1 MGASSKLFYSISLDT
16 RILRRGIASRF
27 YLRFCPQESG
37 ILSDCSGLYARRS
50 LPIALLLF
58 VVALTVSLRAQEET
72 PENPTGGTIQ
82 GTVLDDAGTPV
93 GGARVL
99 YSSQATDTRGVTR
112 TGKDGKYVTE
122 AVPPGAYVVRV
133 EGRDMVPVE
142 SSVTVV
148 LGAAVTSDF
157 KLEWINPGPVRLEST
172 FSGDVADR
180 LPINGRNYLNA
191 GQLEPGL
198 QAVDGRIYDP
208 GKSGFQ
214 SLSINSQLGRTTLYD
229 MDEVESMDE
238 TKGASTLN
246 LPADAVREVV
256 VSRVTPEVFQSL
268 NAAGA
273 VRVTTRSGGDEFHGD
288 LFGNLRDRI
297 VGLAGFPSGSPKYS
311 RQQYGFDAGGAV
323 IKDKAFLFVG
333 GERTKQDGV
342 FPMMSAD
349 LILPT
354 LPNLGAFNQTALQS
368 AYFRENMLT
377 ARLDYNFSDDIKGFV
392 RLSYD
397 NANGIGPSDSLSNFR
412 NQINVPAA
420 VFGLDW
426 NHGRFVNSGRFGYQ
440 KMVDAINPALGDSTI
455 LPTAPFHMQI
465 GSYALGPS
473 VAGPRQT
480 IQRDLFGRYD
490 SSTVYKVNHTI
501 RFGGAIHRITQ
512 GDFYAPGNYGPSVTS
527 SDGLD
532 VINGIN
538 SNPSLF
544 PLDPGDPR
552 GAADNPLNYPVG
564 TITIF
569 NGLGN
574 FSENSAFNR
583 STGGHFDT
591 RLEGYLGDTFNLF
604 PNLNISFGLNYVRD
618 SGRTDSDLPAVP
630 CSAINTEIVQT
641 PPCTS
646 GLILNQFNM
655 IPNNGSLVT
664 PQQSIGQSVNQPNF
678 NFAPQLGL
686 AWDPGHNGRTVV
698 RASGGLFYDNFLLQ
712 NAYQDRINRL
722 SNGQYNRSLT
732 LCPTGS
738 VLFPDGSVVSSV
750 ATSGQTLDIATQICG
765 QPIGTV
771 ASAIEALQSQ
781 FMAAQSAVTSGPNV
795 YSLANSIANF
805 GGLLAPGFRTPR
817 VLHMSGGFQHQ
828 IGERGTFSADYVREI
843 GTQFPLGIDT
853 NHVGDAGYMTDGDN
867 LNPLLN
873 TYQAELDA
881 INATLAASPAAVNA
895 GCPKAAFAGS
905 SSQAAVSCYLA
916 AVPTASITD
925 FARHG
930 LDSSNAYCG
939 PFPCSVLQTNN
950 PLRQPQAS
958 FGGINPAVGS
968 NVMYFPSGRSR
979 YTGVHLAYHGVSG
992 DNPLRRLRRLEV
1004 TMAYT
1009 LSRYRSNI
1017 AEPNGSGGDYS
1028 IMNVA
1033 EDYNRPHLG
1042 HWGDAGLDRTHQL
1055 TFIPTAD
1062 LQHGL
1067 RLSMIAHVASPLPLS
1082 AYIPQQDGGGVA
1094 GEIFRSDVTG
1104 DGTVGDLLPA
1114 TFIGSTGKYST
1125 NNLTKAIAFYNT
1137 NFAGKLTPA
1146 GEVLANAGLFSGQ
1159 QLVALGAYAPLIQ
1172 GLPAHFAEAT
1182 WLKTMDLRLSRP
1194 FQVGE
1199 RVKVEPSVAVFN
1211 VFNWANFGGPG
1222 NQLSG
1227 VLNGAPGSSLNNASS
1242 AGYCGNSTTFCTSRL
1257 DRVLPGS
1264 GTYANGAPRQM
1275 EFGVRITF

>member
-1 MGASSKLFYSISLDT
+1 MFDW
-16 RILRRGIASRF
+16 
-27 YLRFCPQESG
+27 
-37 ILSDCSGLYARRS
+37 SGLHVRHS
-50 LPIALLLF
+50 LPMVVLLF
-58 VVALTVSLRAQEET
+58 AAFTVSLRAQEET
-72 PENPTGGTIQ
+72 PENPTAGTIR
-82 GTVLDDAGTPV
+82 GTVLDDVGAPV
-93 GGARVL
+93 EGARVL

-148 LGAAVTSDF
+148 LGAAVTADF

-172 FSGDVADR
+172 FSGDVPDK

-208 GKSGFQ
+208 GKSGLQ
-214 SLSINSQLGRTTLYD
+214 SLSIDSQLGRTTHYD

-246 LPADAVREVV
+246 LPSDAVREVI

-311 RQQYGFDAGGAV
+311 RQQYGFDGGGAV

-349 LILPT
+349 LILPD
-354 LPNLGAFNQTALQS
+354 PADLGAFNETALQS

-377 ARLDYNFSDDIKGFV
+377 ARLDYNFNDDMKGFV

-412 NQINVPAA
+412 NQINVPSA

-426 NHGRFVNSGRFGYQ
+426 NHGRFVNSARFGYQ
-440 KMVDAINPALGDSTI
+440 KMVDAITPDLADSA
-455 LPTAPFHMQI
+455 PAPFHMQI

-490 SSTVYKVNHTI
+490 SSTVHNALHTI
-501 RFGGAIHRITQ
+501 RFGGAIHRIAQ

-532 VINGIN
+532 VITAIN
-538 SNPSLF
+538 SNPSLL
-544 PLDPGDPR
+544 PLYPDDPR

-569 NGLGN
+569 NGRGN

-583 STGGHFDT
+583 SMGGHFDT
-591 RLEGYLGDTFNLF
+591 RIEGYLGDTFNAL
-604 PNLNISFGLNYVRD
+604 PNLNISFGLNYGRD

-630 CSAINTEIVQT
+630 CSAINQNIVPT
-641 PPCTS
+641 PLPCTS

-655 IPNNGSLVT
+655 IPNNGSLIT

-678 NFAPQLGL
+678 NLAPQLGV

-698 RASGGLFYDNFLLQ
+698 RASGGLFFDNFLLQ

-738 VLFPDGSVVSSV
+738 VLFPNAASLQPGQGVVSAV
-750 ATSGQTLDIATQICG
+750 DGLDIATQICG
-765 QPIGTV
+765 QPMDAVVTGTQGPV
-771 ASAIEALQSQ
+771 EVVQAIQDLQRQ
-781 FMAAQSAVTSGPNV
+781 FLAAQSAVTGGPNV
-795 YSLANSIANF
+795 YSLANSVANF

-817 VLHMSGGFQHQ
+817 VVHMSAGIQHQ
-828 IGERGTFSADYVREI
+828 IGERGMFSVDYVREI

-853 NHVGDAGYMTDGDN
+853 NHVGDASYMTDGDN
-867 LNPLLN
+867 LNPTLD
-873 TYQAELDA
+873 TYAAELSA
-881 INATLAASPAAVNA
+881 INATVAASPAAVKA
-895 GCPKAAFAGS
+895 GCPTATFAGS
-905 SSQAAVSCYLA
+905 SSQAAVSCYLS

-930 LDSSNAYCG
+930 LDSSNAFCG
-939 PFPCSVLQTNN
+939 PFPCSVLGKQ
-950 PLRQPQAS
+950 QAS

-979 YTGVHLAYHGVSG
+979 YTGVHLAYHGVTG
-992 DNPLRRLRRLEV
+992 DNPLRRVRRLEV
-1004 TMAYT
+1004 TMNYT
-1009 LSRYRSNI
+1009 LSHYRSNI

-1028 IMNVA
+1028 ILNVA

-1104 DGTVGDLLPA
+1104 DGTVGDLLTG

-1125 NNLTKAIAFYNT
+1125 SNLTNAIAFYNT

-1146 GEVLANAGLFSGQ
+1146 GEALANAGLFTGQ
-1159 QLVALGAYAPLIQ
+1159 QLVALGAYAPLVCSNVHSGSQ
-1172 GLPAHFAEAT
+1172 DCEGLPGHFAEAT

-1211 VFNWANFGGPG
+1211 IFNWANFGGAG